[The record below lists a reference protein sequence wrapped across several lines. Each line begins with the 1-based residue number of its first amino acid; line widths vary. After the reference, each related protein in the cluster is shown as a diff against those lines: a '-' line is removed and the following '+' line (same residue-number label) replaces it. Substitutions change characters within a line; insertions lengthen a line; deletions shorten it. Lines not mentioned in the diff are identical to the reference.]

1 MDLVKKTLY
10 YRVINLQEIEDVI
23 KEQEK
28 QDWVLTE
35 RNQVIDDSSSYFKE
49 AFFIVD
55 LTFVNQR
62 WKGIY

>member
-35 RNQVIDDSSSYFKE
+35 RNQVIDDSSSYFTE